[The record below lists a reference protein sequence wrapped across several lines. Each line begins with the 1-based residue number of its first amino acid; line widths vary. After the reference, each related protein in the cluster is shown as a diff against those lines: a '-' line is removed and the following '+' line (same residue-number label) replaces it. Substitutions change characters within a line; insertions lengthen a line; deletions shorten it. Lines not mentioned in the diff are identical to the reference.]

1 MATYNQIS
9 SLPIIGADVPFKNYS
24 LSTIP
29 SGTAVLFD
37 GTNKGDVNNAAGIV
51 VPTASGGVA
60 KTAGV
65 TIEAIPSLGTGRVRM
80 LGGAVAVANATMN
93 PGDLIQIDDASSHM
107 GEVKVATS
115 TNEIL
120 GKCLSAAVA
129 GDPVLIWVNVT
140 AHN

>member
-9 SLPIIGADVPFKNYS
+9 SLPIMGGDVAFKNYS
-24 LSTIP
+24 GTEIP

-51 VPTASGGVA
+51 VPTASAGVA

-65 TIEAIPSLGTGRVRM
+65 TVERIPSLGTGRVRM
-80 LGGAVAVANATMN
+80 LGGAVAVANATLN
-93 PGDLIQIDDASSHM
+93 PGDLVQIDDTALHM
-107 GEVKVATS
+107 GEVKAAAS
-115 TNEIL
+115 TNELL
-120 GKCLSAAVA
+120 GKALSAAVA
-129 GDPVLIWVNVT
+129 GDPILVWISVG